1 MDVSGFWAR
10 LSIRRK
16 TLIWLGTVIAVLLS
30 MMGISS
36 FLRAQ
41 AMSEL
46 SSLQENDTRCYAVQA
61 ALTEEREAL
70 ELVLRTRSQTDRQ
83 EFEAA
88 CAATE
93 EALAA
98 LPDSYAALG
107 EERSARTWNLQNGY
121 RGYREYRDALL
132 EMDPGDPAYSAE
144 YYRVLA
150 MQDDLAIYA
159 LRLGQATMEQGSARY
174 AMALKNYE
182 ALPILSAA
190 LLLVSLMA
198 ASAIFELLD
207 GSLIRPIQQMSAQS
221 RCIAGNDFDIPDL
234 TALSDDEV
242 GELIRAFNRMKHAT
256 RDHITT
262 LEEKNRMESELHH
275 RELERLELEKNLDHT
290 RLEMLKSQVNPH
302 FLFNTLNMISCMARL
317 EDAEDTDK
325 MILSLSGIFRYNLR
339 TKEQE
344 VLLEQELEA
353 LDDYIY
359 IQQTRFDGRI
369 AYKKQVQVD
378 PLQVRIPSF
387 TLQPIVENAFIH
399 GLSRREEGGRIF
411 LRIWQ
416 EGAMLNISVADNG
429 RGMTDAELAAL
440 HQRMHESEHTGRG
453 IGLGNISRRISML
466 YTEGDLRIHS
476 RPGRGTV
483 IQCHIPQSE
492 RSER

>member
-1 MDVSGFWAR
+1 
-10 LSIRRK
+10 
-16 TLIWLGTVIAVLLS
+16 
-30 MMGISS
+30 
-36 FLRAQ
+36 
-41 AMSEL
+41 
-46 SSLQENDTRCYAVQA
+46 
-61 ALTEEREAL
+61 
-70 ELVLRTRSQTDRQ
+70 
-83 EFEAA
+83 
-88 CAATE
+88 
-93 EALAA
+93 
-98 LPDSYAALG
+98 
-107 EERSARTWNLQNGY
+107 
-121 RGYREYRDALL
+121 
-132 EMDPGDPAYSAE
+132 MDPEDPE
-144 YYRVLA
+144 RTGLYYRVA
-150 MQDDLAIYA
+150 QMQEDLAVYA
-159 LRLGQATMEQGSARY
+159 LRLAQATLHQGAEVYQKTLTFYQSTTPS
-174 AMALKNYE
+174 LT
-182 ALPILSAA
+182 I
-190 LLLVSLMA
+190 LLLFVAGCAVTGLFGMLDRSLL
-198 ASAIFELLD
+198 E
-207 GSLIRPIQQMSAQS
+207 PIVKMSGQS
-221 RCIAGNDFDIPDL
+221 RKIAENDFAVPDL
-234 TALSDDEV
+234 SIPTDDEM
-242 GELIRAFNRMKHAT
+242 GELILAFNRMKHAT

-302 FLFNTLNMISCMARL
+302 FLFNTLNMISCMARM

-416 EGAMLNISVADNG
+416 EGTMLSISVADNG
-429 RGMTDAELAAL
+429 RGMTDGELADL
-440 HQRMHESEHTGRG
+440 HRRMHESEHTGRG

-483 IQCHIPQSE
+483 IQCRIPQSE
-492 RSER
+492 RRER

>member
-1 MDVSGFWAR
+1 
-10 LSIRRK
+10 
-16 TLIWLGTVIAVLLS
+16 
-30 MMGISS
+30 
-36 FLRAQ
+36 
-41 AMSEL
+41 
-46 SSLQENDTRCYAVQA
+46 
-61 ALTEEREAL
+61 
-70 ELVLRTRSQTDRQ
+70 
-83 EFEAA
+83 
-88 CAATE
+88 
-93 EALAA
+93 
-98 LPDSYAALG
+98 
-107 EERSARTWNLQNGY
+107 
-121 RGYREYRDALL
+121 
-132 EMDPGDPAYSAE
+132 MDPDDPAYCAE

-174 AMALKNYE
+174 AMAVKNYE

-369 AYKKQVQVD
+369 AYKKQVEVD

-416 EGAMLNISVADNG
+416 EGTVLHISVADNG
-429 RGMTDAELAAL
+429 KGMTTEELADL
-440 HQRMHESEHTGRG
+440 HRRMHESEHTGRG

-483 IQCHIPQSE
+483 IQCRIPQSE
-492 RSER
+492 RRER

>member
-132 EMDPGDPAYSAE
+132 EMDPDDPAYSAE
-144 YYRVLA
+144 YYRVLD

-159 LRLGQATMEQGSARY
+159 LRLGQATMEQGR
-174 AMALKNYE
+174 
-182 ALPILSAA
+182 
-190 LLLVSLMA
+190 
-198 ASAIFELLD
+198 AS
-207 GSLIRPIQQMSAQS
+207 
-221 RCIAGNDFDIPDL
+221 
-234 TALSDDEV
+234 
-242 GELIRAFNRMKHAT
+242 
-256 RDHITT
+256 
-262 LEEKNRMESELHH
+262 
-275 RELERLELEKNLDHT
+275 
-290 RLEMLKSQVNPH
+290 
-302 FLFNTLNMISCMARL
+302 
-317 EDAEDTDK
+317 
-325 MILSLSGIFRYNLR
+325 
-339 TKEQE
+339 
-344 VLLEQELEA
+344 
-353 LDDYIY
+353 
-359 IQQTRFDGRI
+359 
-369 AYKKQVQVD
+369 
-378 PLQVRIPSF
+378 
-387 TLQPIVENAFIH
+387 
-399 GLSRREEGGRIF
+399 
-411 LRIWQ
+411 
-416 EGAMLNISVADNG
+416 
-429 RGMTDAELAAL
+429 
-440 HQRMHESEHTGRG
+440 
-453 IGLGNISRRISML
+453 
-466 YTEGDLRIHS
+466 
-476 RPGRGTV
+476 
-483 IQCHIPQSE
+483 
-492 RSER
+492 

>member
-1 MDVSGFWAR
+1 MHQP
-10 LSIRRK
+10 K
-16 TLIWLGTVIAVLLS
+16 HWL
-30 MMGISS
+30 
-36 FLRAQ
+36 
-41 AMSEL
+41 
-46 SSLQENDTRCYAVQA
+46 
-61 ALTEEREAL
+61 
-70 ELVLRTRSQTDRQ
+70 
-83 EFEAA
+83 
-88 CAATE
+88 
-93 EALAA
+93 
-98 LPDSYAALG
+98 
-107 EERSARTWNLQNGY
+107 
-121 RGYREYRDALL
+121 
-132 EMDPGDPAYSAE
+132 
-144 YYRVLA
+144 
-150 MQDDLAIYA
+150 
-159 LRLGQATMEQGSARY
+159 
-174 AMALKNYE
+174 
-182 ALPILSAA
+182 
-190 LLLVSLMA
+190 
-198 ASAIFELLD
+198 
-207 GSLIRPIQQMSAQS
+207 
-221 RCIAGNDFDIPDL
+221 
-234 TALSDDEV
+234 
-242 GELIRAFNRMKHAT
+242 
-256 RDHITT
+256 
-262 LEEKNRMESELHH
+262 LHH

-369 AYKKQVQVD
+369 AYKKQVEVD

-399 GLSRREEGGRIF
+399 GLSHREEGGHIF

-416 EGAMLNISVADNG
+416 EGTMLHISVADNG

-492 RSER
+492 RRER